1 MDALRARTGL
11 YRFIR
16 AFMAERG
23 VLEVDTPVMSH
34 AGNSDTAITQFATA
48 GQSPL
53 WLRSSPE
60 YPMKRLLAAGSGDIY
75 ELARVFRRGEA
86 GRHHNPEFTL
96 LEWYR
101 LGFTHEQ
108 LAQETA
114 ELVVACASLHGRQW
128 QPRRATYRELFR
140 RHAGIDPLSADPALL
155 AATAQRHGIDLQG
168 ADSLDRDGWLDLLM
182 SLVVQAALPADEVTL
197 VMDYPA
203 SQAALARIRPG
214 NPPVAERFEVFAG
227 SIELANGYH
236 ELTDATEQRQR
247 FAAENRRR
255 INAGD
260 TPVPLDEHLLA
271 ALCAGLPECS
281 GVALGVDRLLAACL
295 GHARIDEV
303 IAFPVARA

>member
-1 MDALRARTGL
+1 
-11 YRFIR
+11 
-16 AFMAERG
+16 
-23 VLEVDTPVMSH
+23 
-34 AGNSDTAITQFATA
+34 
-48 GQSPL
+48 
-53 WLRSSPE
+53 
-60 YPMKRLLAAGSGDIY
+60 
-75 ELARVFRRGEA
+75 
-86 GRHHNPEFTL
+86 
-96 LEWYR
+96 
-101 LGFTHEQ
+101 
-108 LAQETA
+108 
-114 ELVVACASLHGRQW
+114 
-128 QPRRATYRELFR
+128 
-140 RHAGIDPLSADPALL
+140 
-155 AATAQRHGIDLQG
+155 
-168 ADSLDRDGWLDLLM
+168 
-182 SLVVQAALPADEVTL
+182 
-197 VMDYPA
+197 MDYPA